1 MASAL
6 PDDSLELLQLYD
18 ELPADDRARIL
29 SLVRSLTMC
38 HAAQALYNVVP
49 FAKAA
54 AQGSGMVSMS
64 DPVCDPCA

>member
-6 PDDSLELLQLYD
+6 PDDSFELLQLYD

-29 SLVRSLTMC
+29 SLVRSLTIC
-38 HAAQALYNVVP
+38 HAAQALYNIMP
-49 FAKAA
+49 FAKAP
-54 AQGSGMVSMS
+54 QGSGMVSMS

>member
-29 SLVRSLTMC
+29 SLVRSLTIC
-38 HAAQALYNVVP
+38 HAAQALYNMVP
-49 FAKAA
+49 FAKGA

-64 DPVCDPCA
+64 EPVCDPCA